1 VRSAYIPN
9 QHGAWAF
16 LGLPLVLGL
25 LVTEPDWALLALAV
39 GWVASYPLS
48 YAVFGLLRGGRTER
62 FRGPLVLWG
71 AVALPAAV
79 VLLVARPWLL
89 WLVPLGA
96 ALGGINAAYA
106 RAHDERSLVNDLV
119 FVTECAIVTWVTWAV
134 GATSAGATT
143 VPLAET
149 PAQVWVL
156 VVVTWLVLTG
166 STLHVKSLIRE
177 RRDPRYARAS
187 RVYAVVCVLASVGL
201 AAWWGPGGWWL
212 LAPFVVLAVRAF
224 LVGRTP
230 VRPGVI
236 GAVELVAVLVTVAG
250 AALAVAA
257 S

>member
-25 LVTEPDWALLALAV
+25 LVTEPAWALLALAV

-48 YAVFGLLRGGRTER
+48 YAVFGLLRGGRSER

-89 WLVPLGA
+89 WLAPLGVV
-96 ALGGINAAYA
+96 LGGTNAAYA
-106 RAHDERSLVNDLV
+106 RARDERSLVNDLV

-134 GATSAGATT
+134 GATAAGATAI
-143 VPLAET
+143 PLAET
-149 PAQVWVL
+149 STQVWVL

-187 RVYAVVCVLASVGL
+187 RVYAVACIPAAVGL

-212 LAPFVVLAVRAF
+212 LAPFLVLAVRAF

-236 GAVELVAVLVTVAG
+236 GAVELVAVLVTVAA